1 MSSDDIMIKRR
12 RVARA
17 CDTCRRKKVRCDGVQ
32 PGSDPPSCTN
42 LCIDLESRWIATPY
56 SFIDAPKKRGPP
68 KGYIE
73 ALETRL
79 KRMESILGGLVQSGE
94 LPEGSVS
101 SSTLEWINVSEQNFA
116 SGTSVR
122 REGESGGGG
131 TSPHQFLGSSRT
143 SNASESILYKS
154 NHSSDSEENRS
165 SGSRE
170 DESTS
175 YDLNDSM
182 GQLAID
188 ENGETRYLGNSSGIF
203 LLRITKN
210 IADGQLLNVSRSDWH
225 VHEPEEIKNKRPIEI
240 ALPSRELCDELVD
253 TYFQEIHPCIP
264 FIDKTDFME
273 KYKDLENNPQVLGL
287 LFAIMSVAARQID
300 RPSVR
305 LHPDEP
311 STAGDQ
317 FFYRA
322 KELLADDFDESN
334 IITLQALLVM
344 AMNQQGKKNSRCWL
358 YTGMAIRMAQDMG
371 LHRDSSK
378 WNLDARQAEI
388 RKRLWWA
395 CFMSDRIVSAG
406 LGRPV
411 VIQEQ
416 DFDAPLPIA
425 GALAED
431 DPAVIETWVKT
442 IQLTAILGRVIQHV
456 YCIKSKPISS
466 PNCESILAELDREL
480 NEWLD
485 SLPEY
490 LRYEP
495 SMSFVDP
502 KNQKRAFFHLLFY
515 TIQILLHRPHIK
527 GPRSK
532 GPPSSI
538 PSLTICTRAAN
549 NITHISYRTMKE
561 GGLKVNWTHNLYFF
575 FTATVMHVINALSGD
590 ERFREV
596 AKQGLRMSLKCL
608 ETLGPFWC
616 TAGKCVLMIR
626 DLLKRRGIDLDG
638 HDGKAY
644 TPSESMRP
652 SSLCTMSSR
661 PYEPPAS
668 NRTITFAPSQS
679 AQLQSAQPPP
689 TPTVPSSTADFDM
702 AQQMVAEISS
712 NANYS
717 PSSASSGSPNF
728 VNFGE
733 FLSSDTSDVFF
744 PPNADAFAVDVSSF
758 IFDEEDPMGN
768 GNPFWTIPSSYD
780 LNDWSEYIRGVTG
793 LGLGSDVTS
802 ATVGETNVGAAVSV
816 GECKE
821 EIVKD
826 KWNKWF

>member
-42 LCIDLESRWIATPY
+42 CKAYGYEC

-101 SSTLEWINVSEQNFA
+101 SGTLEWINVSEHNFA
-116 SGTSVR
+116 SGAPVR
-122 REGESGGGG
+122 REG
-131 TSPHQFLGSSRT
+131 TSPQQFLGSSRT
-143 SNASESILYKS
+143 SNASENGFYKS
-154 NHSSDSEENRS
+154 NNSSDSEENS
-165 SGSRE
+165 SPVSRD
-170 DESTS
+170 DEGTG

-203 LLRITKN
+203 VLKITKN
-210 IADGQLLNVSRSDWH
+210 IADGQLLNVSRGDLH
-225 VHEPEEIKNKRPIEI
+225 VPDPDEIKSKRPIEI

-253 TYFQEIHPCIP
+253 VYFQAIHPCIP
-264 FIDKTDFME
+264 FVDKTYFME
-273 KYKDLENNPQVLGL
+273 KYKDLENNPQILVL
-287 LFAIMSVAARQID
+287 LFAIMSVAARHID
-300 RPSVR
+300 RPAVR

-311 STAGDQ
+311 STAGDR

-322 KELLADDFDESN
+322 KELLSDDFDESN

-344 AMNQQGKKNSRCWL
+344 GMNQQGKKNSRSWL
-358 YTGMAIRMAQDMG
+358 YTGLAIRMAQDMG

-395 CFMSDRIVSAG
+395 CFVSDRIVSAG

-416 DFDAPLPIA
+416 DFDVPLPVS
-425 GALAED
+425 GALPED
-431 DPAVIETWVKT
+431 DPIGIEAWVKT

-456 YCIKSKPISS
+456 YCIKSKTISS
-466 PNCESILAELDREL
+466 PNSESILAELDDEL
-480 NEWLD
+480 NQWLD
-485 SLPEY
+485 SLPDY
-490 LRYEP
+490 MRYEP
-495 SMSFVDP
+495 SMSLVDP

-515 TIQILLHRPHIK
+515 TIQILLHRPYIK
-527 GPRSK
+527 PRSK

-549 NITHISYRTMKE
+549 NITHISYRSMKE
-561 GGLKVNWTHNLYFF
+561 GALKVSWTHNLYFF
-575 FTATVMHVINALSGD
+575 FTATVMHIINALSGD

-608 ETLGPFWC
+608 EKLRPFWC
-616 TAGKCVLMIR
+616 AADKCVGVIS
-626 DLLKRRGIDLDG
+626 DLLRTRGIDLDG
-638 HDGKAY
+638 HNSTGKSY
-644 TPSESMRP
+644 SPSEPMKL
-652 SSLCTMSSR
+652 SSVSTVNNRS
-661 PYEPPAS
+661 YESPAS
-668 NRTITFAPSQS
+668 NRTITFAPSPT
-679 AQLQSAQPPP
+679 AQLHPPT
-689 TPTVPSSTADFDM
+689 TPTVPSSTADFSM
-702 AQQMVAEISS
+702 SQQIMAEINS

-717 PSSASSGSPNF
+717 PSSASSGSSNF

-733 FLSSDTSDVFF
+733 FLSSDTSDAFF
-744 PPNADAFAVDVSSF
+744 PPNADAFAVDVSGF
-758 IFDEEDPMGN
+758 IFNEEDPMGN
-768 GNPFWTIPSSYD
+768 GSPLWTIPSSYD
-780 LNDWSEYIRGVTG
+780 FNDWSDYIRGVTTG
-793 LGLGSDVTS
+793 LGLGSDV
-802 ATVGETNVGAAVSV
+802 ARVLSV
-816 GECKE
+816 GECE
-821 EIVKD
+821 EM
-826 KWNKWF
+826 